1 LLWAVAL
8 LITLLNVVVALHAWR
23 FTHFSAAA
31 GPRTVHAERLPT
43 AQKIWLLLTGFKNPK
58 PANLGPPAFPYQDV
72 VLHDANGRLAA
83 WYGPVPGAHGTVVLC
98 HGYTSD
104 KSRLRPEAAYFRK
117 LGYAVLLLDFSG
129 NGASQGYQTTIGYH
143 EANDVVAATRWAQ
156 ARQPDAP
163 VVLYGVSMGAVAIMR
178 AESEL
183 GLRPAA
189 NILECPYGSMLQTA
203 RNRFV
208 ALGLPPFPLANLLVL
223 WGGLEN
229 KYWAFG
235 LRAEDYARRITT
247 PTLLL
252 WGTADRRVTRAETDS
267 IFAHLA
273 GPRQRL
279 YFVGAGHEP
288 YWHRQPAAWQR
299 VLAGFL
305 RAQPASPAVG
315 KERHQPGMSQRD
327 VHSSV

>member
-1 LLWAVAL
+1 MLRRVGWGLAGLVG
-8 LITLLNVVVALHAWR
+8 LLNVVVAFHAWR

-31 GPRTVHAERLPT
+31 SERTVHAEQLPT
-43 AQKIWLLLTGFKNPK
+43 AQKVWLLLTGFKNPK
-58 PANLGPPAFPYQDV
+58 PVNLAPPAFPYENV
-72 VLHDANGRLAA
+72 TFRSPNGRLAA
-83 WYGPVPGAHGTVVLC
+83 WYSPVPAARGTVVLC

-104 KSRLRPEAAYFRK
+104 KSRLRPEAAFFRH

-129 NGASQGYQTTIGYH
+129 NGASQGYQTTIGYR
-143 EANDVVAATRWAQ
+143 EADDVVAAARWVR
-156 ARQPDAP
+156 ARQPGQP
-163 VVLYGVSMGAVAIMR
+163 LVLYGVSMGAVAIMR

-183 GLRPAA
+183 GLRPTA

-203 RNRFV
+203 RNRFT
-208 ALGLPPFPLANLLVL
+208 AMGLPPFPLANLLVL

-229 KYWAFG
+229 NYWAFG
-235 LRAEDYARRITT
+235 LKAEAYARHIST

-273 GPRQRL
+273 GPKQRL

-299 VLAGFL
+299 VTSHFL
-305 RAQPASPAVG
+305 DAQA
-315 KERHQPGMSQRD
+315 RR
-327 VHSSV
+327 